1 MDEKYKNMNP
11 EIIEFLQES
20 NAIEGVYSS
29 QSLEDAAEAW
39 KFCIEQPKLTTAVIL
54 QTHRLLMKN
63 QPIWEDDKGRFRT
76 IMVYI
81 GGHAALNAIHIS
93 GAVQQW
99 CRKMK
104 KLPADWQKMHVEYE
118 KIHPFIDGN
127 GRTGRIF
134 MNWHRARLGLSTLI
148 IHTGKEQT
156 EYYKWFSELV

>member
-1 MDEKYKNMNP
+1 MNP
-11 EIIEFLQES
+11 DIVEFLNES
-20 NAIEGVYSS
+20 NATEGVYDS
-29 QSLEDAAEAW
+29 QSLEDAIEAW

-63 QPIWEDDKGRFRT
+63 QKIWEDDKGRFRS

-81 GGHAALNAIHIS
+81 GGHAALNAVHIS
-93 GAVQQW
+93 GAIQTW

-118 KIHPFIDGN
+118 AIHPFIDGN

-148 IHTGKEQT
+148 IKELEKQD
-156 EYYKWFSELV
+156 YYEWFR